1 MTITWRPGT
10 LADIEPGLSILP
22 GHRGDA
28 LVGTK
33 AAAAIWQDMG
43 RDPFFASA
51 AIESSPAIKGCR
63 LLAYGASVMVS
74 HAFADAEI
82 ENPQPE
88 INSRIIASIHAG
100 RPVLATR
107 TQVARFNAGEGVDV
121 VVLNGTWRYGIL
133 EPGDLQ
139 DVHTLFAKSFI
150 ERHSGFRIRRILQET
165 VSEPES
171 EFLLGSGVWRVF
183 AKYAELGRVLH
194 LMTRETA
201 TIAPASIGNILFS
214 YKEPLLRLRESDQE
228 LLLAAVSGC
237 TDAELTL
244 QLGVTLS
251 AVKAR
256 WRSVIAVIEETMP
269 ELVRDADNREG
280 RGMQKRHRVLG
291 YVRSH
296 PEELRPF
303 DWSKKKDRSV
313 VAIER
318 G

>member
-1 MTITWRPGT
+1 MTITWRAGT
-10 LADIEPGLSILP
+10 LADIEPGLSILT

-28 LVGTK
+28 LVGAK
-33 AAAAIWQDMG
+33 AAAEIWQHLA

-51 AIESSPAIKGCR
+51 AIESSPAIKGHR
-63 LLAYGASVMVS
+63 MLAYGASVMVS

-82 ENPQPE
+82 ENPRPE
-88 INSRIIASIHAG
+88 LNSRVVASIHEG
-100 RPVLATR
+100 RSVLATR
-107 TQVARFNAGEGVDV
+107 NQVAQSNAGEGVDV
-121 VVLNGTWRYGIL
+121 VVLNGTWRYDAL
-133 EPGDLQ
+133 EPAELQ

-150 ERHSGFRIRRILQET
+150 ERHSGFRIRKILQET

-171 EFLLGSGVWRVF
+171 KFLLGSGVWRTI
-183 AKYAELGRVLH
+183 AEYTELGRALH
-194 LMTRETA
+194 LMTRESA

-214 YKEPLLRLRESDQE
+214 YKEPLLRLRDSDQQ
-228 LLLAAVSGC
+228 LLLAALSGS

-256 WRSVIAVIEETMP
+256 WRSVIAGVEATMP
-269 ELVRDADNREG
+269 ELIRDADDHEG
-280 RGMQKRHRVLG
+280 RGMQKRHRVLA

-303 DWSKKKDRSV
+303 DWKK
-313 VAIER
+313 
-318 G
+318 